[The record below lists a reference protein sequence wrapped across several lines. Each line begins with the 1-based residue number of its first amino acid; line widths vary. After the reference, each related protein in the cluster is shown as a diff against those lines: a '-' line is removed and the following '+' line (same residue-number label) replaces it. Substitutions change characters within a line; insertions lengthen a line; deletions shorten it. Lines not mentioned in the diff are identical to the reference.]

1 MTLWHWSKPSY
12 SALTGWRVVS
22 RGMQHIFD
30 SKWHLRSLWL
40 GFMASDRY
48 IWGQCYWGHQ
58 LGQPWRVQR
67 EVLLQA
73 GCLQCVCH
81 PNGRHQEA
89 EERAETHPLAN
100 NHDLQ
105 RGFRDNCLQGLFWG
119 IFAIDWAWEI
129 CSLGMVLGS
138 ARSHQGRSASFLI
151 QAYLYVFFSK
161 SCCQTKCASNKKL
174 IQDYSARSPCYFIAL
189 LLFQHVLTC
198 LGVRCSQH
206 VKCLLQDKD
215 HLDLLWEAALSV
227 TVQVRFCSGLQEN
240 SLARNLQSEA
250 VKALGHASLSD
261 SFAVFS
267 RLVKELQTEKVQD
280 GVALGLAYNGTVYNA
295 AIHKAALV
303 LGGILDQTGQPVE
316 KRFVQA
322 GVTVRP
328 WHSQQRIFQAVKDD
342 CLWKICGNDMV
353 HHPWSAVRT
362 WNRFLDDWDAYP
374 GVQNE
379 NAASQQSHGILVG
392 QGPEDRSGRLLA
404 GHRSDSPGRVSWGM
418 DGIIPLFSEI
428 YCTVRSMFI
437 HKPFGLGS

>member
-1 MTLWHWSKPSY
+1 
-12 SALTGWRVVS
+12 
-22 RGMQHIFD
+22 
-30 SKWHLRSLWL
+30 
-40 GFMASDRY
+40 
-48 IWGQCYWGHQ
+48 
-58 LGQPWRVQR
+58 
-67 EVLLQA
+67 
-73 GCLQCVCH
+73 
-81 PNGRHQEA
+81 
-89 EERAETHPLAN
+89 
-100 NHDLQ
+100 
-105 RGFRDNCLQGLFWG
+105 
-119 IFAIDWAWEI
+119 
-129 CSLGMVLGS
+129 MVLGS

-206 VKCLLQDKD
+206 VKFLLQDKD

-316 KRFVQA
+316 NALSRLELQFGRDILSSGYSKLSKMIAYGRSVGTTWSTIHGPRSAPEIVSWMIEMLILAFKTKMRLPSKATESWLDKDRKTGVAGFWQVTGVILQA
-322 GVTVRP
+322 G
-328 WHSQQRIFQAVKDD
+328 
-342 CLWKICGNDMV
+342 CLEAW
-353 HHPWSAVRT
+353 
-362 WNRFLDDWDAYP
+362 
-374 GVQNE
+374 
-379 NAASQQSHGILVG
+379 
-392 QGPEDRSGRLLA
+392 A
-404 GHRSDSPGRVSWGM
+404 G
-418 DGIIPLFSEI
+418 
-428 YCTVRSMFI
+428 
-437 HKPFGLGS
+437 

>member
-1 MTLWHWSKPSY
+1 
-12 SALTGWRVVS
+12 
-22 RGMQHIFD
+22 
-30 SKWHLRSLWL
+30 
-40 GFMASDRY
+40 
-48 IWGQCYWGHQ
+48 
-58 LGQPWRVQR
+58 
-67 EVLLQA
+67 
-73 GCLQCVCH
+73 
-81 PNGRHQEA
+81 
-89 EERAETHPLAN
+89 
-100 NHDLQ
+100 
-105 RGFRDNCLQGLFWG
+105 
-119 IFAIDWAWEI
+119 
-129 CSLGMVLGS
+129 MVLGS

-206 VKCLLQDKD
+206 VKFLLQDKD

-316 KRFVQA
+316 NALSRLELQFGRDILSSEYSKLSKMIAYGRSVGTTWSTIHGPRSTPEIVAWMIEMLILAFKTKMRLPSKATESWLDKDRKTGVAGFWQVTGVILQA
-322 GVTVRP
+322 G
-328 WHSQQRIFQAVKDD
+328 
-342 CLWKICGNDMV
+342 CLEAWTG
-353 HHPWSAVRT
+353 
-362 WNRFLDDWDAYP
+362 
-374 GVQNE
+374 
-379 NAASQQSHGILVG
+379 
-392 QGPEDRSGRLLA
+392 
-404 GHRSDSPGRVSWGM
+404 
-418 DGIIPLFSEI
+418 
-428 YCTVRSMFI
+428 
-437 HKPFGLGS
+437 